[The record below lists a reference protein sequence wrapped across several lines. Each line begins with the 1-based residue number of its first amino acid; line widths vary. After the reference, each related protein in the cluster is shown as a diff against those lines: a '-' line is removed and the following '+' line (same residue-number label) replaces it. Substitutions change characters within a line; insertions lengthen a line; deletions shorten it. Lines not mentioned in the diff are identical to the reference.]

1 MSSADLRV
9 DGAESGET
17 DGSAGSG
24 PAEGSKDE
32 DLERGK
38 GTAVEGQESHT
49 RKHEDLLKRIKEVEE
64 RMKDSLSQ
72 PEYGGNEMCMHGV
85 YMDGRCGICSECEKL
100 GCWNDREKHDQIKD
114 KSQAT
119 RAFQQRKKPSLC
131 EVQ

>member
-1 MSSADLRV
+1 MFKFTAV
-9 DGAESGET
+9 TAGSGET

-38 GTAVEGQESHT
+38 GAAVEGQESHK
-49 RKHEDLLKRIKEVEE
+49 RKHEDLLNRTKEIEE
-64 RMKDSLSQ
+64 NMKNSLSQ
-72 PEYGGNEMCMHGV
+72 PVYGGNEMCMHGV

-100 GCWNDREKHDQIKD
+100 GCWNDREKHDQIKF
-114 KSQAT
+114 KSQAA

>member
-38 GTAVEGQESHT
+38 GTAVEGRVWAHGSGPEAARASHVG
-49 RKHEDLLKRIKEVEE
+49 RAPK
-64 RMKDSLSQ
+64 
-72 PEYGGNEMCMHGV
+72 GNTTPH
-85 YMDGRCGICSECEKL
+85 
-100 GCWNDREKHDQIKD
+100 H
-114 KSQAT
+114 T
-119 RAFQQRKKPSLC
+119 TPHHTTP
-131 EVQ
+131 